1 MGEHADRPVVC
12 LDFDGTLVDDEG
24 RIHPAD
30 VEILATEHS
39 VAFVPATGRPLHS
52 VRRAFERHGLFSGRP
67 IPFPLVLENGAAVYG
82 EREHLR
88 SRRSLQPELRD
99 ELLRA
104 ALSAKEANFLLH
116 SLNEARTLG
125 SNDLLRAF
133 VRRFDLDARPW
144 DPDSDPAGS
153 WERPLVKLVVTAED
167 PKAVG
172 RFEAETADLPLERT
186 YSLPNMLE
194 LGPAGVHKGSGLA
207 TLLDHTGHA
216 PREVVVAGDGENDL
230 ALFEMA
236 TLRFAPADSP
246 PAIRARA
253 DRILDV
259 QEEGLLAPILREI
272 GRRATGRRVNPYH
285 PGSEAVGR
293 DGVSN

>member
-1 MGEHADRPVVC
+1 MGSATAPTSPIVC
-12 LDFDGTLVDDEG
+12 LDFDGTLVDDRG

-30 VEILATEHS
+30 VEILANERS

-52 VRRAFERHGLFSGRP
+52 VRRAFERHGLFTEQP

-82 EREHLR
+82 EREDLR

-116 SLNEARTLG
+116 SLDEARTLG

-144 DPDSDPAGS
+144 DPDSEPAGS
-153 WERPLVKLVVTAED
+153 WGRPLVKLVVTAED
-167 PKAVG
+167 PEAVG

-207 TLLDHTGHA
+207 ALLDYTGHA

-259 QEEGLLAPILREI
+259 REEGLLAPILREI
-272 GRRATGRRVNPYH
+272 GRRATG
-285 PGSEAVGR
+285 A
-293 DGVSN
+293 

>member
-1 MGEHADRPVVC
+1 MGPATAPTSPIVC
-12 LDFDGTLVDDEG
+12 LDFDGTLVDDKG
-24 RIHPAD
+24 CIHPAD
-30 VEILATEHS
+30 VEILATERS

-52 VRRAFERHGLFSGRP
+52 VRRAFERHGLFSGHP

-104 ALSAKEANFLLH
+104 ALSAKRTSFLLH
-116 SLNEARTLG
+116 SLDEARTLG
-125 SNDLLRAF
+125 SNDLLRGF

-167 PKAVG
+167 PEAVG
-172 RFEAETADLPLERT
+172 RFEAQTADLPLERT

-259 QEEGLLAPILREI
+259 REAGLLAPILREI
-272 GRRATGRRVNPYH
+272 GRQATG
-285 PGSEAVGR
+285 A
-293 DGVSN
+293 

>member
-1 MGEHADRPVVC
+1 MPKLVLC
-12 LDFDGTLVDDEG
+12 FDFDGTLVDGEG
-24 RIHPAD
+24 GIHQRD
-30 VEILATEHS
+30 VEILGSETP
-39 VAFVPATGRPLHS
+39 VTLVPATGRPLHA
-52 VRRAFERHGLFSGRP
+52 VRHTFERHGLFADRP
-67 IPFPLVLENGAAVYG
+67 VPFPLVLENGAAVYG
-82 EREHLR
+82 ENEHLR

-104 ALSAKEANFLLH
+104 ALSAKDANFLLH
-116 SLNEARTLG
+116 SLDEARTLG

-144 DPDSDPAGS
+144 NPDSDPANS

-167 PKAVG
+167 PEAVG
-172 RFEAETADLPLERT
+172 RFEAEIADLPLERT

-207 TLLDHTGHA
+207 ALLDHTGHV

-236 TLRFAPADSP
+236 TLSFAPLESP

-253 DRILDV
+253 DRVLDIRK
-259 QEEGLLAPILREI
+259 EGLLAPILEEI
-272 GRRATGRRVNPYH
+272 GRRATGT
-285 PGSEAVGR
+285 
-293 DGVSN
+293 

>member
-30 VEILATEHS
+30 VEILATERS

-272 GRRATGRRVNPYH
+272 GRQATGRRVNPYH

>member
-1 MGEHADRPVVC
+1 MGPATAPPLPIVC
-12 LDFDGTLVDDEG
+12 LDFDGTLVDDRG

-30 VEILATEHS
+30 VEILATERS

-52 VRRAFERHGLFSGRP
+52 VRRTFERHGLFTEQP

-82 EREHLR
+82 EREDLL
-88 SRRSLQPELRD
+88 SQRSLQPELRD

-104 ALSAKEANFLLH
+104 ALCAKRTSFLLH
-116 SLNEARTLG
+116 SLDEARTLG
-125 SNDLLRAF
+125 SNDLLRGF

-167 PKAVG
+167 PEAVG
-172 RFEAETADLPLERT
+172 RFEAQTADLPLERT

-216 PREVVVAGDGENDL
+216 PRELVVAGDGENDL

-236 TLRFAPADSP
+236 TLRFAPLDSP

-253 DRILDV
+253 DRVLDV
-259 QEEGLLAPILREI
+259 REEGLLAPILEEI
-272 GRRATGRRVNPYH
+272 GGRSV
-285 PGSEAVGR
+285 EA
-293 DGVSN
+293 

>member
-1 MGEHADRPVVC
+1 MTRGLSIERLRNEGEVFMEELSREYLKSLELA
-12 LDFDGTLVDDEG
+12 LDAG
-24 RIHPAD
+24 RELGLRLYP
-30 VEILATEHS
+30 LATY
-39 VAFVPATGRPLHS
+39 PL
-52 VRRAFERHGLFSGRP
+52 
-67 IPFPLVLENGAAVYG
+67 GA
-82 EREHLR
+82 E
-88 SRRSLQPELRD
+88 PELRD
-99 ELLRA
+99 ELLQA

-167 PKAVG
+167 PEAVG

-253 DRILDV
+253 DRVLDV
-259 QEEGLLAPILREI
+259 RKEGLLAPILREV
-272 GRRATGRRVNPYH
+272 RARTGT
-285 PGSEAVGR
+285 
-293 DGVSN
+293 

>member
-1 MGEHADRPVVC
+1 
-12 LDFDGTLVDDEG
+12 LD
-24 RIHPAD
+24 
-30 VEILATEHS
+30 
-39 VAFVPATGRPLHS
+39 
-52 VRRAFERHGLFSGRP
+52 
-67 IPFPLVLENGAAVYG
+67 
-82 EREHLR
+82 
-88 SRRSLQPELRD
+88 
-99 ELLRA
+99 
-104 ALSAKEANFLLH
+104 
-116 SLNEARTLG
+116 EARTLG
-125 SNDLLRAF
+125 SNGLLRAF

-144 DPDSDPAGS
+144 DPDSEPAGS
-153 WERPLVKLVVTAED
+153 WGRPLVKLVVTAQD
-167 PKAVG
+167 PEAVG

-207 TLLDHTGHA
+207 ALLDYTGHA

-259 QEEGLLAPILREI
+259 REEGLLAPILREI
-272 GRRATGRRVNPYH
+272 GRRATG
-285 PGSEAVGR
+285 A
-293 DGVSN
+293 

>member
-30 VEILATEHS
+30 VEILATERS

-259 QEEGLLAPILREI
+259 REEGLLAPILREI
-272 GRRATGRRVNPYH
+272 GRQATG
-285 PGSEAVGR
+285 A
-293 DGVSN
+293 

>member
-1 MGEHADRPVVC
+1 MGPATAPTSPIVC
-12 LDFDGTLVDDEG
+12 LDFDGTLVDDRG

-30 VEILATEHS
+30 VEILANERS

-52 VRRAFERHGLFSGRP
+52 VRRAFERHGLFTEQP

-82 EREHLR
+82 EREDLR

-116 SLNEARTLG
+116 SLDEARTLG

-144 DPDSDPAGS
+144 DPDSEPAGS
-153 WERPLVKLVVTAED
+153 WGRPLVKLVVTAED
-167 PKAVG
+167 PEAVG

-207 TLLDHTGHA
+207 ALLDYTGHA

-259 QEEGLLAPILREI
+259 REEGLLAPILREI
-272 GRRATGRRVNPYH
+272 GRRATG
-285 PGSEAVGR
+285 A
-293 DGVSN
+293 

>member
-1 MGEHADRPVVC
+1 MGPATAPPLPIVC

-30 VEILATEHS
+30 VEILANERS

-82 EREHLR
+82 EREDLR

-153 WERPLVKLVVTAED
+153 WERPPVKLVVTAED
-167 PKAVG
+167 PEAVG

-246 PAIRARA
+246 PAIRAQA

-259 QEEGLLAPILREI
+259 REEGLLAPILREI
-272 GRRATGRRVNPYH
+272 GRQATG
-285 PGSEAVGR
+285 A
-293 DGVSN
+293 

>member
-1 MGEHADRPVVC
+1 MGPATAPTSPIVC
-12 LDFDGTLVDDEG
+12 LDFDGTLVDDRG

-30 VEILATEHS
+30 VEILANERS

-52 VRRAFERHGLFSGRP
+52 VRRAFERHGLFSGCP
-67 IPFPLVLENGAAVYG
+67 IPFPLVLENGAAIYG
-82 EREHLR
+82 ERENLR

-116 SLNEARTLG
+116 SLDEARTLG
-125 SNDLLRAF
+125 SNGLLRAF

-144 DPDSDPAGS
+144 DPDSEPAGS
-153 WERPLVKLVVTAED
+153 WGRPLVKLVVTAQD
-167 PKAVG
+167 PEAVG

-207 TLLDHTGHA
+207 ALLDYTGHA

-259 QEEGLLAPILREI
+259 REEGLLAPILREI
-272 GRRATGRRVNPYH
+272 GRRATG
-285 PGSEAVGR
+285 A
-293 DGVSN
+293 